1 MNYLAQLG
9 LWAYH
14 SFSDIRA
21 TKTKVLKL
29 SIVIVNY
36 NVQHF
41 LEQCLQSVMVAI
53 QNIEAEVFVVDNN
66 SVDGSVAMVQTKF
79 PNVKLIANKDN
90 GGFSKANNQAM
101 KIAKGEYV
109 LLLNPDTLVEE
120 DTFEKV
126 VKFMDEHPDAG
137 GLGINMV
144 DGKGN
149 FLPESKRSLPTPE
162 VAFYKIFGLSWLF
175 PKSKRFGKYHL
186 TFLDKDETHEIE
198 VLSGAFMLMRK
209 EALDKVGLL
218 DEDYFMYGEDID
230 LSYRIILGGYK
241 NYYYPEARII
251 HYKGESTKKGSL
263 NYVFVFYNAMAI
275 FARKHFSKERAQ
287 LFSVLINFA
296 ILLRASMSLASRFVK
311 RISLPIL
318 DGLLL
323 YLGLFLISNYWEL
336 SVKAGEGL
344 HYPKEFFFLVL
355 PAYVLVW
362 LVSMHFAGGYDKP
375 VKLSNLL
382 RGLVAGS
389 AIILIG
395 YGLMGEEVRFSR
407 AVILLGSLWA
417 FLAIPAVRLTFH
429 LLKVEGFNLNSERTK
444 RFLVVGKSDEIG
456 RVQNLLT
463 DTFKTPG
470 FIGRYEVEDEND
482 LSQLDDFIRINQI
495 GEVIFCAK
503 DIPAQRIIDCMTQT
517 QFPEVDFKI
526 APTES
531 MFLIGSNSINT
542 AGDLY
547 AFGINAITKP
557 TNQRVKRLLDFAL
570 SILFFI
576 LLPLVIW
583 MMKKPLGLLR
593 NIFFVLIGKR
603 TWVGYIKDL
612 KADENFHLPKIAE
625 GVLSPLDGLEA
636 GEPDEEGL
644 LRLNLLYAKD
654 YRVANDLNIV
664 FKGFRD
670 LGR

>member
-1 MNYLAQLG
+1 M
-9 LWAYH
+9 
-14 SFSDIRA
+14 
-21 TKTKVLKL
+21 
-29 SIVIVNY
+29 
-36 NVQHF
+36 
-41 LEQCLQSVMVAI
+41 MVAI
-53 QNIEAEVFVVDNN
+53 KNMEAEVFVVDNN
-66 SVDGSVAMVQTKF
+66 SVDGSVAMVETKF
-79 PNVKLIANKDN
+79 STVKLIANKEN
-90 GGFSKANNQAM
+90 VGFSKANNQAM
-101 KIAKGEYV
+101 QISKGEYV

-126 VKFMDEHPDAG
+126 VQFMDKHPDAG

-144 DGKGN
+144 DGKGV

-186 TFLDKDETHEIE
+186 TYLDKDETHEIE

-209 EALDKVGLL
+209 KALDKVGLL

-241 NYYYPEARII
+241 NYYYHEARII

-296 ILLRASMSLASRFVK
+296 ILLRASVSLVSRFGK

-318 DGLLL
+318 DGLLI
-323 YLGLFLISNYWEL
+323 YSGLFAISNYWETL
-336 SVKAGEGL
+336 VKSGEGL
-344 HYPKEFFFLVL
+344 HYPVEFFLLVL
-355 PAYVLVW
+355 PFYVLVW
-362 LVSMHFAGGYDKP
+362 LISMHFSGGYDRP
-375 VKLSNLL
+375 IKLSNIF

-395 YGLMGEEVRFSR
+395 YGLMGEQVRFSR

-417 FLAIPAVRLTFH
+417 FLVIPALRLCLH
-429 LLKVEGFNLNSERTK
+429 LLNLEGFNLNNERTK
-444 RFLVVGKSDEIG
+444 RFLVVGKSGEIQ
-456 RVQNLLT
+456 RVESLLT

-470 FIGRYEVEDEND
+470 FIGNYTIADEND
-482 LSQLDDFIRINQI
+482 LSRLDEHIRIHKV

-517 QFPEVDFKI
+517 SFPEVDFKI
-526 APTES
+526 APSES

-547 AFGINAITKP
+547 AFGINSITKP
-557 TNQRVKRLLDFAL
+557 TNQRVKRLLDFVLA
-570 SILFFI
+570 ILFLGVSPI
-576 LLPLVIW
+576 IIW
-583 MMKKPLGLLR
+583 FMKRPFGLLS
-593 NIFFVLIGKR
+593 NIVNVLFGKR

-612 KADENFHLPKIAE
+612 NANENFHLPKIAE
-625 GVLSPLDGLEA
+625 GVLNPLDGLEA
-636 GEPDEEGL
+636 GEPNEEGL
-644 LRLNLLYAKD
+644 LRLNMLYAKD

-664 FKGFRD
+664 FKGFRN

>member
-1 MNYLAQLG
+1 M
-9 LWAYH
+9 
-14 SFSDIRA
+14 
-21 TKTKVLKL
+21 
-29 SIVIVNY
+29 
-36 NVQHF
+36 QHF
-41 LEQCLQSVMVAI
+41 LEQCLQSVIVAI
-53 QNIEAEVFVVDNN
+53 KNVEAEVFVVDNK
-66 SVDGSVAMVQTKF
+66 SVDGSVAMLETKF
-79 PNVKLIANKDN
+79 PTVKLIANKDN
-90 GGFSKANNQAM
+90 VGFSKANNQAM
-101 KIAKGEYV
+101 CIAKGEYV

-126 VKFMDEHPDAG
+126 VRFMDEHPDAG

-175 PKSKRFGKYHL
+175 PKSTRFGKYHL
-186 TFLDKDETHEIE
+186 TYLSKDETHEIE

-209 EALDKVGLL
+209 TALDKVGLL

-230 LSYRIILGGYK
+230 LSYRIIQGGFK
-241 NYYYPEARII
+241 NYYYHEARII

-275 FARKHFSKERAQ
+275 FAKKHFSKERAQ
-287 LFSVLINFA
+287 LFSLLINFA
-296 ILLRASMSLASRFVK
+296 ILLRASISLANRFVK

-318 DGLLL
+318 DGILI
-323 YLGLFLISNYWEL
+323 YAGLFAISNYWEW

-344 HYPKEFFFLVL
+344 HYPTEFFLLVL
-355 PAYVLVW
+355 PAYVLIW
-362 LVSMHFAGGYDKP
+362 LVSMHFSGGYDKP
-375 VKLSNLL
+375 VKLSNLV

-407 AVILLGSLWA
+407 AVILVGSIWVLMV
-417 FLAIPAVRLTFH
+417 IPSVRLLFH
-429 LLKVEGFNLNSERTK
+429 ALKIEGFNLNSEKTK
-444 RFLVVGKSDEIG
+444 RFLVVGKSDEIS
-456 RVQNLLT
+456 RVENLLK

-470 FIGRYEVEDEND
+470 FIGRYEVADEHD
-482 LSQLDDFIRINQI
+482 LSQLDDFIRINKV

-503 DIPAQRIIDCMTQT
+503 DIPAQRIIDCMTRT
-517 QFPEVDFKI
+517 NFPEVDFKI

-557 TNQRVKRLLDFAL
+557 TNQRAKRLLDLVLAILFLAL
-570 SILFFI
+570 S
-576 LLPLVIW
+576 PLVIW
-583 MMKKPLGLLR
+583 VMKKPIGFLR
-593 NIFFVLIGKR
+593 NICLVLIGKR

-612 KADENFHLPKIAE
+612 NADQNFHLPKIANSI
-625 GVLSPLDGLEA
+625 LNPLDGLEA
-636 GEPDEEGL
+636 GEPDKEGL
-644 LRLNLLYAKD
+644 LKLNMLYAKD

>member
-1 MNYLAQLG
+1 
-9 LWAYH
+9 
-14 SFSDIRA
+14 
-21 TKTKVLKL
+21 
-29 SIVIVNY
+29 
-36 NVQHF
+36 
-41 LEQCLQSVMVAI
+41 MVAV
-53 QNIEAEVFVVDNN
+53 QNMDAEVFVVDNN
-66 SVDGSVAMVQTKF
+66 SVDGSVAMVETKF
-79 PNVKLIANKDN
+79 QNVILIANKDN
-90 GGFSKANNQAM
+90 SGFSKANNQAIE
-101 KIAKGEYV
+101 IAKGEYV

-126 VKFMDEHPDAG
+126 VQFMDEHPDAG

-186 TFLDKDETHEIE
+186 TYLDKDKTHEIE

-275 FARKHFSKERAQ
+275 FARKHFSKERARM
-287 LFSVLINFA
+287 FSLLINFA
-296 ILLRASMSLASRFVK
+296 ILLRASVSLASRFAK
-311 RISLPIL
+311 RISVPIL
-318 DGLLL
+318 DGILL
-323 YLGLFLISNYWEL
+323 YLGLFLISNYWETL
-336 SVKAGEGL
+336 VKSSEGL
-344 HYPKEFFFLVL
+344 HYPKEFFLFVL
-355 PAYVLVW
+355 PAYILIW
-362 LVSMHFAGGYDKP
+362 LISMHFSGGYDKP
-375 VKLSNLL
+375 VKLSNIV

-395 YGLMGEEVRFSR
+395 YGLMGEEIRFSR
-407 AVILLGSLWA
+407 AVILLGSVWA
-417 FLAIPAVRLTFH
+417 LLIIPMARFVLH
-429 LLKVEGFNLNSERTK
+429 MLKVEGFNLNSEKTK

-557 TNQRVKRLLDFAL
+557 TNQRVKRLLDLVLAAL
-570 SILFFI
+570 F
-576 LLPLVIW
+576 LVLSPIIIW
-583 MMKKPLGLLR
+583 MMKRPFGLLK
-593 NIFFVLIGKR
+593 NLFLVLIGKR

-612 KADENFHLPKIAE
+612 KTDRNFDLPKISDS
-625 GVLSPLDGLEA
+625 VLNPLDGLEVE
-636 GEPDEEGL
+636 EPDEKGL
-644 LRLNLLYAKD
+644 SRLNMLYAKD

-664 FKGFRD
+664 FKGFRN

>member
-1 MNYLAQLG
+1 M
-9 LWAYH
+9 
-14 SFSDIRA
+14 
-21 TKTKVLKL
+21 
-29 SIVIVNY
+29 
-36 NVQHF
+36 QHF
-41 LEQCLQSVMVAI
+41 LEQCLQSVVVAI
-53 QNIEAEVFVVDNN
+53 RNVEAEVFVVDNN
-66 SVDGSVAMVQTKF
+66 SVDGSVAMVEAKF

-90 GGFSKANNQAM
+90 AGFSKANNQAM
-101 KIAKGEYV
+101 RLAVGQYV

-126 VKFMDEHPDAG
+126 IAFMDSHPDAG

-175 PKSKRFGKYHL
+175 PRSKRFGKYHL
-186 TFLDKDETHEIE
+186 SYLDNNSTHEVE

-241 NYYYPEARII
+241 NYYFPEARII

-287 LFSVLINFA
+287 LFSLLINFA
-296 ILLRASMSLASRFVK
+296 ILLRASVSLVSRFVK

-318 DGLLL
+318 DGTLIYVGL
-323 YLGLFLISNYWEL
+323 YLISSYWEMT
-336 SVKAGEGL
+336 VKAGEGL
-344 HYPKEFFFLVL
+344 HYPEEFYVLVL
-355 PAYVLVW
+355 PFYVFVW
-362 LVSMHFAGGYDKP
+362 LISIYFSGGYDRP
-375 VKLSNLL
+375 IKLSVLL
-382 RGLVAGS
+382 RGSIIGS

-407 AVILLGSLWA
+407 AVILLGSAWV
-417 FLAIPAVRLTFH
+417 LAVLPLLRLALH
-429 LLKVEGFNLNSERTK
+429 LAKLEGFNLNSEKNK
-444 RFLVVGKSDEIG
+444 RFLVVGRSEEIL
-456 RVQNLLT
+456 RVEALLK
-463 DTFKTPG
+463 DTFVSPG
-470 FIGRYEVEDEND
+470 FIGHYEMDALGD
-482 LSQLDDFIRINQI
+482 LSRLDEFIRIHKI

-517 QFPEVDFKI
+517 NFPEVDFKI
-526 APTES
+526 APIES

-547 AFGINAITKP
+547 TFGINAISKP
-557 TNQRVKRLLDFAL
+557 TNRRSKRLFDVFL
-570 SILFFI
+570 SLT
-576 LLPLVIW
+576 LLSLSPLLAW
-583 MMKKPLGLLR
+583 FMKTPFGFMR
-593 NIFFVLIGKR
+593 NIFLVLMGKR
-603 TWVGYIKDL
+603 TWVGYVNDRNE
-612 KADENFHLPKIAE
+612 ASTFHLPKLADS
-625 GVLSPLDGLEA
+625 VLDPIDGLEA
-636 GEPDEEGL
+636 GHPDAEGIT
-644 LRLNLLYAKD
+644 RLNLMYAKD

-664 FKGFRD
+664 FKGFRE

>member
-1 MNYLAQLG
+1 
-9 LWAYH
+9 
-14 SFSDIRA
+14 
-21 TKTKVLKL
+21 
-29 SIVIVNY
+29 
-36 NVQHF
+36 
-41 LEQCLQSVMVAI
+41 MVAI
-53 QNIEAEVFVVDNN
+53 QNVPSEVFVVDNN
-66 SVDGSVAMVQTKF
+66 SVDGSVAMVAAKF
-79 PNVKLIANKDN
+79 PSVNLIANKDN
-90 GGFSKANNQAM
+90 VGFSKANNQAM
-101 KIAKGEYV
+101 RLAKGEYV
-109 LLLNPDTLVEE
+109 LLLNPDTLVEA

-126 VKFMDEHPDAG
+126 VQFMDAHPDAG

-175 PKSKRFGKYHL
+175 PNSKRFGKYHL
-186 TFLDKDETHEIE
+186 TYLDKDKTHEIE

-218 DEDYFMYGEDID
+218 DEDYFMYGEDVD
-230 LSYRIILGGYK
+230 LSYRIIKGGYK

-275 FARKHFSKERAQ
+275 FAKKHFSKERAQ
-287 LFSVLINFA
+287 MFSLLINFA
-296 ILLRASMSLASRFVK
+296 ILLRASISVANRFVK
-311 RISLPIL
+311 RIALPLL
-318 DGLLL
+318 DGALI
-323 YLGLFLISNYWEL
+323 YAGLFFTSHYWETAI
-336 SVKAGEGL
+336 KAEEGL
-344 HYPKEFFFLVL
+344 HYPVEFFLVVL
-355 PAYVLVW
+355 PAYVIIW

-375 VKLSNLL
+375 VKLSNVV

-407 AVILLGSLWA
+407 AVILIGSLWA
-417 FLAIPAVRLTFH
+417 IAAIPALRLLLH
-429 LLKVEGFNLNSERTK
+429 LLKVPGFNLNTEKTK
-444 RFLVVGKSDEIG
+444 RFLVVGKTDEIG
-456 RVQNLLT
+456 RVENLLK
-463 DTFKTPG
+463 DAFKTPG
-470 FIGRYEVEDEND
+470 FIGRYEVSDESD
-482 LSQLDDFIRINQI
+482 LRKLDEFIRIQNI

-517 QFPEVDFKI
+517 NFPEVDFKI
-526 APTES
+526 APSET

-557 TNQRVKRLLDFAL
+557 ANQRLKRLLDVVLALLFLAL
-570 SILFFI
+570 SPII
-576 LLPLVIW
+576 IW
-583 MMKKPLGLLR
+583 VMKNPFGLLK
-593 NIFFVLIGKR
+593 NVVLVLLGKR

-612 KADENFHLPKIAE
+612 NADQNFQLPKIADS
-625 GVLSPLDGLEA
+625 VLNPLDGLEA
-636 GEPDEEGL
+636 GEPDQEGL
-644 LRLNLLYAKD
+644 LRLNMLYAKD

-664 FKGFRD
+664 FKGFRE